1 MTDISLSTEVFLFV
15 IEGYKRLEIA
25 EKFIKK
31 IHFRFIVKLST

>member
-31 IHFRFIVKLST
+31 STWFIFI